1 MEQRHG
7 EVGWS
12 NESLHSFWFVIG
24 TLLMPLYGG
33 EPVGEG
39 IPEPKIVEIPLNML
53 FFYSM
58 FLLQSCILFFLYKK
72 PAQQ

>member
-1 MEQRHG
+1 MEKLAGLQ
-7 EVGWS
+7 V
-12 NESLHSFWFVIG
+12 FAFIWFVVG

-58 FLLQSCILFFLYKK
+58 FLLQSCILFLSRSQPNNK
-72 PAQQ
+72 A